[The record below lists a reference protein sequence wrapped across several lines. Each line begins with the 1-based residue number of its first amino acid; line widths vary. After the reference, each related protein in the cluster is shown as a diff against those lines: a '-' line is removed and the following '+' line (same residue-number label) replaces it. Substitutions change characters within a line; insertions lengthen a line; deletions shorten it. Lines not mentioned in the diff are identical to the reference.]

1 MELGLEARPR
11 PRSRVE
17 EEDEPGTGGLDP
29 RGELLAAELKVV
41 VVVLVLLLL
50 AADVDLEREIRD
62 MLGLMLE
69 VDDVGVKCQV
79 QNDANIGCFWPII
92 YERERVTIIWLTTQ
106 SPQKLLLH
114 FSGS

>member
-1 MELGLEARPR
+1 MELCLEAGPR

-50 AADVDLEREIRD
+50 AADVDLE
-62 MLGLMLE
+62 
-69 VDDVGVKCQV
+69 
-79 QNDANIGCFWPII
+79 
-92 YERERVTIIWLTTQ
+92 
-106 SPQKLLLH
+106 
-114 FSGS
+114 

>member
-1 MELGLEARPR
+1 MELCLEAGPR

-17 EEDEPGTGGLDP
+17 EEDEPGAGGLDP
-29 RGELLAAELKVV
+29 GGELLAAELEVV

-69 VDDVGVKCQV
+69 VDEIGV
-79 QNDANIGCFWPII
+79 
-92 YERERVTIIWLTTQ
+92 
-106 SPQKLLLH
+106 
-114 FSGS
+114 